1 MLGAVGCSPVV
12 SPHRIK
18 QACQPYQVVKVA
30 TECGLLARST
40 NEVWRR
46 GKTVMI
52 PLYFRLCYV
61 FSCSAILRL
70 QRTSHR
76 STLCIALVSAHRQQ
90 PMHWHKSKCNKKK
103 YAKPIPFYLH
113 ARRHWLDTIYPKG
126 IKSLFGHQKI
136 VRGRFSTFASQPVV

>member
-18 QACQPYQVVKVA
+18 QVCQPYQVVKVA

-61 FSCSAILRL
+61 FSCEVRAKLHL
-70 QRTSHR
+70 
-76 STLCIALVSAHRQQ
+76 ALVSAHRLRT
-90 PMHWHKSKCNKKK
+90 
-103 YAKPIPFYLH
+103 YAL
-113 ARRHWLDTIYPKG
+113 T
-126 IKSLFGHQKI
+126 
-136 VRGRFSTFASQPVV
+136 

>member
-1 MLGAVGCSPVV
+1 MLGAVGYSPVV

-18 QACQPYQVVKVA
+18 QVCQPYQVVKVA

-61 FSCSAILRL
+61 FSC
-70 QRTSHR
+70 R
-76 STLCIALVSAHRQQ
+76 S
-90 PMHWHKSKCNKKK
+90 KSKKLICSLLLCQNTDGDLCTDIKASVTKKECQVNTVAGH
-103 YAKPIPFYLH
+103 AKGIDL
-113 ARRHWLDTIYPKG
+113 TIIYPKG
-126 IKSLFGHQKI
+126 INSLFGHQKF
-136 VRGRFSTFASQPVV
+136 VRGSSDTFASEPVV

>member
-1 MLGAVGCSPVV
+1 MFPYQKIIATPIIFNNTGYLILMLGAVGCSPVV

-40 NEVWRR
+40 NEVWCR

-61 FSCSAILRL
+61 FSCSAILSIAKSKS
-70 QRTSHR
+70 QIYSVHR
-76 STLCIALVSAHRQQ
+76 SYVRTQTEVYAL
-90 PMHWHKSKCNKKK
+90 
-103 YAKPIPFYLH
+103 
-113 ARRHWLDTIYPKG
+113 T
-126 IKSLFGHQKI
+126 
-136 VRGRFSTFASQPVV
+136 